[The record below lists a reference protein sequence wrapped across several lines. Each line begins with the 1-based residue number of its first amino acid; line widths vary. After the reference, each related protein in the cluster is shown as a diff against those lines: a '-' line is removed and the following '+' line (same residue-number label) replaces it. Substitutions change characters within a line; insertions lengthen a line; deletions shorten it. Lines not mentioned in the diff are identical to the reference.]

1 MPKTARKV
9 PLLLVIALLALM
21 AGIPSV
27 ASAQAG
33 GAPGGPSAAM
43 SLLSTGSQVGI
54 NSPLSVKTAF
64 SGPVSGFAVDDVPV
78 VNGVTVN
85 SPVIHEAAKEPGMRY
100 GLVPGQIR
108 CTVAMVETHHRVSS
122 PVMLD
127 LLPGVPEQDHAA
139 RLTTRNLNRAD
150 EPIVPEGIVR
160 LADGT
165 GAGNNFVS
173 LPPTAQSPGP
183 MGPSAVETD
192 RAALVALYE
201 ATDGGNWARNTNW
214 LSSQPMGDWYGVV
227 TNDSGRVTEIGLP
240 QNLLAGELP
249 SEVSD
254 LTELT
259 RLDLRRNELIGEITD
274 DLDDLINL
282 DSLSLANNLLSGEI
296 PAELGNLPNLESL
309 SLENNQLDGD
319 IPTGLGNLSALE
331 SLSLGNNQFSGT
343 IPLEIGDLINLRWL
357 SIGGNQMSGEI
368 PDELGNLANLTYLN
382 LRYNRLSG
390 QIPAGLS
397 GLTRLTH
404 LDLSRNRL
412 NGQIPSAMG
421 HLTNLELLALRGN
434 QFTGCIPVEL
444 RDVAINDLDEMGLPD
459 CGGLTVVMSIPPGG
473 VQVRID
479 SPIAV
484 TATFSEPVT
493 GFSVDDA
500 SVASG
505 YASNFAGSG
514 GGAAYTF
521 DVTPN
526 AIGEVTVDISA
537 GAAEDAEGNVNMAA
551 RLSLGIPYD
560 DDNDDGIS
568 KREAIAAVRDYFS
581 GAITKAQT
589 IAVIRLYF
597 RPLG

>member
-1 MPKTARKV
+1 MRKSVKTA
-9 PLLLVIALLALM
+9 PLLLLIALLALM
-21 AGIPSV
+21 AGVPSV
-27 ASAQAG
+27 ASAQTG
-33 GAPGGPSAAM
+33 GGPSATM

-64 SGPVSGFAVDDVPV
+64 SGPVSSFAVDDVPV

-85 SPVIHEAAKEPGMRY
+85 SPVIHEAAMETGMRY
-100 GLVPGQIR
+100 GLVPG
-108 CTVAMVETHHRVSS
+108 
-122 PVMLD
+122 
-127 LLPGVPEQDHAA
+127 
-139 RLTTRNLNRAD
+139 
-150 EPIVPEGIVR
+150 
-160 LADGT
+160 
-165 GAGNNFVS
+165 
-173 LPPTAQSPGP
+173 
-183 MGPSAVETD
+183 TD
-192 RAALVALYE
+192 RAALVALYN
-201 ATDGGNWARNTNW
+201 ATDGGDWARNTNW
-214 LSSQPMGDWYGVV
+214 LSSQPLGDWYGIVSYDAV
-227 TNDSGRVTEIGLP
+227 RVTEINLP

-259 RLDLRRNELIGEITD
+259 RLDLRRNELIGEIPD

-331 SLSLGNNQFSGT
+331 LLSLGNNQFSGI

-412 NGQIPSAMG
+412 NGQIPTGMG
-421 HLTNLELLALRGN
+421 DLTDLELLSLRGN
-434 QFTGCIPVEL
+434 RFTGCIPVGL
-444 RDVAINDLDEMGLPD
+444 WDVAINDLDELGLPD
-459 CGGLTVVMSIPPGG
+459 CTVVMSIPPGG

-493 GFSVDDA
+493 GFTVDDV
-500 SVASG
+500 SVVNGS
-505 YASNFAGSG
+505 AGSFSG
-514 GGAAYTF
+514 GEGETVYTF
-521 DVTPN
+521 AVVPN
-526 AIGEVTVDISA
+526 AIGAVTVDIAA
-537 GAAEDAEGNVNMAA
+537 GVAEDSGGIGNRAA
-551 RLSLGIPYD
+551 PRLWLSIPYD
-560 DDNDDGIS
+560 DDGDGAINKGEVIEAINDYLFSNDPIS
-568 KREAIAAVRDYFS
+568 KGD
-581 GAITKAQT
+581 
-589 IAVIRLYF
+589 VIRLIKLYLF
-597 RPLG
+597 GN